1 MNELCGPATFCCVSV
16 IGTKEVPAPLCTDPA
31 VSICGEDPI
40 MVAELGS
47 SILGFL
53 DFWRIVP
60 VAVGVP
66 SGFVAS
72 GDVAPKEPASRDA
85 CGVFGFF
92 GFG

>member
-1 MNELCGPATFCCVSV
+1 
-16 IGTKEVPAPLCTDPA
+16 
-31 VSICGEDPI
+31 